1 MRRKRGSLTPLS
13 RFRVSSFFVWPSFS
27 PSIRS
32 VSSNELKKIT
42 SRYMFR
48 ARFGSHLPSR
58 LFMISSRLKVWTTLA
73 LLVFF
78 FFSTHNTLFFTT
90 PFFSVSSRTWSFW
103 QNEIK
108 IIWSVRFS
116 GRRQQTRFD
125 RRRKRNT
132 RRRSERARA
141 RERLF
146 FVCVSACAI
155 VSWTSQRHELAKETA
170 SKDFSY
176 KKIFEIFLSVLTV
189 WGEKKRYFETTR
201 NAA

>member
-1 MRRKRGSLTPLS
+1 
-13 RFRVSSFFVWPSFS
+13 
-27 PSIRS
+27 
-32 VSSNELKKIT
+32 
-42 SRYMFR
+42 MFR
-48 ARFGSHLPSR
+48 ARFVLTYHRACLWSLLVSK
-58 LFMISSRLKVWTTLA
+58 FQQLA

-132 RRRSERARA
+132 RRRSARA